1 MFTKAELLK
10 AIEELEDIPAT
21 YQTAEKLATFY
32 TLYDHLYAPR
42 TQEAKPTPAAE
53 VTIYKHGE
61 SEFLR
66 SIEGKEAEEAWLIID
81 ELMATIQALQ
91 PRLYEATIDRIK
103 SL

>member
-32 TLYDHLYAPR
+32 TLYDHLYASEH
-42 TQEAKPTPAAE
+42 QERKPVPAEE
-53 VTIYKHGE
+53 VTIYKHGD

-66 SIEGKEAEEAWLIID
+66 SIEGKEAGAAWLIID

-91 PRLYEATIDRIK
+91 PRLYEATIDRING
-103 SL
+103 L